1 MRFITPV
8 KFWRVMTQLH
18 RELHVTEQR
27 GERPLHRCAHAA
39 SCAASCTA
47 SGASPWGCDWGLV
60 PSVHLVFHNG
70 DAYTAASGAPS
81 CCRFI
86 NINLTFHNFFYKSQL
101 LEINFSTMTNWHEIH
116 FSCQILKS
124 NYVTPSWTR
133 IHWKSPKKCVQAIFV
148 YINFTKLSLK
158 FLQVAKFVEFN
169 I

>member
-8 KFWRVMTQLH
+8 KFWRIMTQLN
-18 RELHVTEQR
+18 RELLVTELS
-27 GERPLHRCAHAA
+27 GEHPLNCCVHVASYAA
-39 SCAASCTA
+39 SLVLP
-47 SGASPWGCDWGLV
+47 PWGCNWGLI

-133 IHWKSPKKCVQAIFV
+133 IHWKSPEKCVQATFV
-148 YINFTKLSLK
+148 YVNYTKLSLK
-158 FLQVAKFVEFN
+158 FSQVANLVKFN